1 MSLIL
6 IINIV
11 VLGFCLCIKVILSLN
26 EMFPDVDVE
35 GWVDSDDTHELQIHE
50 RVEVRHHLSG
60 GVTLLPGVSLQ
71 N

>member
-1 MSLIL
+1 
-6 IINIV
+6 
-11 VLGFCLCIKVILSLN
+11 
-26 EMFPDVDVE
+26 MFPDVDVE

-50 RVEVRHHLSG
+50 RVEVRHQLSG